1 MDKKY
6 DYLKYTP
13 TLPGKIAIGI
23 ATPSAII
30 GIIAVF
36 FHKLP
41 GCFSCIFPGFCG
53 FCPKPLHK
61 IQRCSRM
68 MLSEKL
74 ALQEGSLQRGA
85 VRRLLI

>member
-1 MDKKY
+1 SG
-6 DYLKYTP
+6 LI
-13 TLPGKIAIGI
+13 L
-23 ATPSAII
+23 

-41 GCFSCIFPGFCG
+41 RCFSCIFPGFCG